1 MEELDFD
8 TFEDFERKFPLDEIT
23 LPICI
28 QPPDDASDYWLIQV
42 ALPMRE
48 KVINCAIWKTNTH
61 QVTKYKMSALKLYKD
76 AVGISYEQE
85 KKYRG
90 K

>member
-1 MEELDFD
+1 MEELDFN
-8 TFEDFERKFPLDEIT
+8 TFEDFQLKFPLDEIT

-42 ALPMRE
+42 ELPMKE
-48 KVINCAIWKTNTH
+48 KVINCAIWKANTH
-61 QVTKYKMSALKLYKD
+61 QITKYKMKSLKIYKD
-76 AVGISYEQE
+76 AVGIAYEQE
-85 KKYRG
+85 KRYKG

>member
-1 MEELDFD
+1 MEELDFQ
-8 TFEDFERKFPLDEIT
+8 TFEDFIKKFPLDEIT

-42 ALPMRE
+42 ALPMKER
-48 KVINCAIWKTNTH
+48 VINCAIWNTNTH
-61 QVTKYKMSALKLYKD
+61 QVTKYKMIALKTYKD
-76 AVGISYEQE
+76 CLGISHVQE